1 MELFL
6 KAAAGAML
14 TLVLILTVGKQEKD
28 IALLLGICGCC
39 MLALPALNSLRP
51 VLDFLYRLEAV
62 GNLRVYGLGTLL
74 KMVGVGLISELV
86 AGLCQDAGNGS
97 LGKQVQLLG
106 TAVILRLSLPLLE
119 TLLDLMERL
128 LGEL

>member
-1 MELFL
+1 
-6 KAAAGAML
+6 
-14 TLVLILTVGKQEKD
+14 
-28 IALLLGICGCC
+28 
-39 MLALPALNSLRP
+39 
-51 VLDFLYRLEAV
+51 
-62 GNLRVYGLGTLL
+62 
-74 KMVGVGLISELV
+74 MVGVGLISELV

>member
-39 MLALPALNSLRP
+39 MLALLALSSLRP

-62 GNLRVYGLGTLL
+62 GNLQVYGLGTLL

-97 LGKQVQLLG
+97 LGKQVQFLG

>member
-6 KAAAGAML
+6 KAAAGTLL
-14 TLVLILTVGKQEKD
+14 TLVLTLTVGKQEKD
-28 IALLLGICGCC
+28 IALLLGIAVCC
-39 MLALPALNSLRP
+39 MLAVLALSSLRP

-62 GNLRVYGLGTLL
+62 GNLQEYGLGTLL
-74 KMVGVGLISELV
+74 KMVGIGLISELV

-97 LGKQVQLLG
+97 LGKQVQFLG

>member
-6 KAAAGAML
+6 KAAAGTLL

-28 IALLLGICGCC
+28 IALLLGIAVCC
-39 MLALPALNSLRP
+39 MLAMLALSCIRP

-62 GNLRVYGLGTLL
+62 GNLREYGLGTLL
-74 KMVGVGLISELV
+74 KMVGVGLVSELV

-97 LGKQVQLLG
+97 LGKQVQFLG